1 MEKKKKLLGIF
12 KYVVIPSFLILVI
25 AVIIN
30 FFVYK
35 LELSFFHNVYN
46 NEIINTKSLINKR
59 FQSALMAAEGI
70 GALFISSDD
79 VSEREFELFGSTIVK
94 NSASGVLAMSITVEW
109 VDSQNNIR
117 YIYPMDEHNAKIVN
131 LNLNQY
137 PNRLLPITKARTT
150 KLPVVTEPIM
160 LGQGY
165 PGILLYSPIFK
176 GDEYLG
182 QGVVVIRL
190 SNFVAPV
197 VGSVPIYE
205 KNEFIQTDG
214 FIIPF
219 GVDAIFDNTGKRIV
233 NPQGDLAEDAVGQK
247 YLSFNKEALS
257 ENLTLADKTWQLKFS
272 PSYATEVHKRVSIY
286 VGVSAFTLLLII
298 VFLWTLHKKNEV
310 LMEEMARA
318 EALVASIGDGLIIID
333 KNGIIIFVNKKAEE
347 ISGYEAKD
355 AVGKSYLD
363 FWLLVDKKGNPVTKE
378 ARPFYQA
385 IMSKGFINITM
396 EDHLYV
402 VKKDGGR
409 FPLSSSIAP
418 IVIDGVVSGSI
429 MTFRDIT
436 KESEVDR
443 MKSEFLSLATHQL
456 LTPISAT
463 KWIAETVLNEKIG
476 SLNENQKGYI
486 QDIQVSMKRAGE
498 LVNALLNISRIES
511 GRLMIKPEMTSLKDL
526 LDGVIKDV
534 VARLEEKNQKI
545 DTKVG
550 PNLPKINVD
559 PRLVREIFMNF
570 ITNAIKYSPK
580 DSVIAVNIEVIGNE
594 VVSSISDNGYGI
606 PESEQHRV
614 FEKFYRGE
622 NIVEKEKDGNGLG
635 LYLVKQ
641 IVEASGGRVWFKSEV
656 NKGTTFWFSLP
667 LSGSIAK
674 AGEVSIT

>member
-1 MEKKKKLLGIF
+1 MEKKKKLAGIF
-12 KYVVIPSFLILVI
+12 KYVVIPSFLILII
-25 AVIIN
+25 AVVVN

-35 LELSFFHNVYN
+35 LELTFFHNIYN
-46 NEIINTKSLINKR
+46 NEVIETKALINRR

-70 GALFISSDD
+70 GALFISSED

-94 NSASGVLAMSITVEW
+94 DSASGVLAMSITVEW

-117 YIYPMDEHNAKIVN
+117 YIYPMDEDNAKIVN
-131 LNLNQY
+131 MNLNQY

-150 KLPVVTEPIM
+150 RSPVVTEPIM

-182 QGVVVIRL
+182 QSVVVIRL

-197 VGSVPIYE
+197 SGSASIYE

-219 GVDAIFDNTGKRIV
+219 GIDAIFDNAGKRIV
-233 NPQGDLAEDAVGQK
+233 NPQGDLVTDAMGQK
-247 YLSFNKEALS
+247 YLDFNKEALS
-257 ENLTLADKTWQLKFS
+257 ENLVLADKTWQLKFS
-272 PSYATEVHKRVSIY
+272 PSYATEAYKRASIY
-286 VGVSAFTLLLII
+286 IGVSALTLLVVTI
-298 VFLWTLHKKNEV
+298 FLWMLYKKNEV
-310 LMEEMARA
+310 LTEETAKA
-318 EALVASIGDGLIIID
+318 EALVFSVGDGLMVID
-333 KNGIIIFVNKKAEE
+333 GNGIITFANRRAEE

-363 FWLLVDKKGNPVTKE
+363 FWLLVDSKGNSIKQE
-378 ARPFYQA
+378 SRPFYQA
-385 IMSKGFINITM
+385 IAKKGSINITI

-402 VKKDGGR
+402 MKKDGSR
-409 FPLSSSIAP
+409 FPLSSTIAP
-418 IVIDGVVSGSI
+418 IVIDGAVIGSI

-476 SLNENQKGYI
+476 SLNATQKGYV

-545 DTKVG
+545 DTKVD

>member
-1 MEKKKKLLGIF
+1 MEKKKKILGIF
-12 KYVVIPSFLILVI
+12 KDVAIPSFLILII
-25 AVIIN
+25 AVVVN

-35 LELSFFHNVYN
+35 LELNFFHNIYN
-46 NEIINTKSLINKR
+46 NEIIETKALINRR

-70 GALFISSDD
+70 GALFISSED
-79 VSEREFELFGSTIVK
+79 VTEQEFELFGSTIVK
-94 NSASGVLAMSITVEW
+94 NSASGILAMSITVEW

-117 YIYPMDEHNAKIVN
+117 YIYPMDEDNAKIVN
-131 LNLNQY
+131 MNLNQY
-137 PNRLLPITKARTT
+137 PNRLLPITKAKTT

-165 PGILLYSPIFK
+165 PGVILYSPIFK

-190 SNFVAPV
+190 SNLVAPV
-197 VGSVPIYE
+197 AGSASIYE
-205 KNEFIQTDG
+205 KNEFIQTG
-214 FIIPF
+214 SFIIPF
-219 GVDAIFDNTGKRIV
+219 GVDVIFDNAGKRIV
-233 NPQGDLAEDAVGQK
+233 NPQGDLVVDAMGQK
-247 YLSFNKEALS
+247 YLDFQKESLS
-257 ENLTLADKTWQLKFS
+257 ESLALADKNWQLKFS
-272 PSYATEVHKRVSIY
+272 PSYATEVHKRVAIY
-286 VGVSAFTLLLII
+286 IGVSVLALLFIT
-298 VFLWTLHKKNEV
+298 VFLWMLHKRREM
-310 LMEEMARA
+310 LIEEMARA
-318 EALVASIGDGLIIID
+318 EALIASIGDGLIVID
-333 KNGIIIFVNKKAEE
+333 GNGIIIFANRKAEE
-347 ISGYEAKD
+347 ISGYGAKD

-363 FWLLVDKKGNPVTKE
+363 FWLLVDNKGNPIKQE

-385 IMSKGFINITM
+385 ILTKGFINITM

-402 VKKDGGR
+402 LKKDGSR
-409 FPLSSSIAP
+409 FPLSSTIAP
-418 IVIDGVVSGSI
+418 IVIDGTIIGSI

-511 GRLMIKPEMTSLKDL
+511 GRLMIKPEMTSLRDL

-534 VARLEEKNQKI
+534 VARLEEKNQKV
-545 DTKVG
+545 DTKVDS
-550 PNLPKINVD
+550 NLPMINVD
-559 PRLVREIFMNF
+559 LRLVREIFMNF

-580 DSVIAVNIEVIGNE
+580 DSVITVNIEVVGNE
-594 VVSSISDNGYGI
+594 VVSSVSDNGYGI
-606 PESEQHRV
+606 PESEQYRV

-622 NIVEKEKDGNGLG
+622 NIVEKERDGNGLG

-641 IVEASGGRVWFKSEV
+641 IVEASGGKVWFKSEI

-667 LSGSIAK
+667 LSGSVAK